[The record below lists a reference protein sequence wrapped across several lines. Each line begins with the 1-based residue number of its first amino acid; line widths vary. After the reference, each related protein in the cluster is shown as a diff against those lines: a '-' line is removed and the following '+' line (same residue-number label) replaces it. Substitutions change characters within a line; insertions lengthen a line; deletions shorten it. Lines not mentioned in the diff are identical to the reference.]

1 VPNLE
6 CYNPRPMNAEQG
18 VRFAAVFIVVSLF
31 IGYALVDFPA
41 NQEDTSRLLDY
52 SEFYAAGQIVRQGMG
67 SRLYDLGVQADFQL
81 RVAPV
86 HAFYLRPPFETLL
99 FVPFTSLSYRSSY
112 SAWIIFSLGLL
123 AVACRLIE
131 SHTNVLD
138 ALSQYARGVRI
149 DFGLLLVIFLTF
161 APTMDC
167 FLIGQDSVLMLMV
180 YTLVFVAL
188 KRNREFAAGCFLAC
202 GLFKFHLVLPFA
214 IIFLL
219 RRRWSFLLG
228 FTSVALVLGAT
239 SVLLCGPGV
248 IAAYPGLFLNSKY
261 RVLLGFQPEY
271 AANIRGFIYLLT
283 NGKFPIVA
291 GTLTA
296 AASGL
301 LLWLTARKWDDRQ
314 LGFCFS
320 AAVVVAL
327 LTGYHLFVYDLILLL
342 LPCAIVCGELARRK
356 SLLSDTPL
364 TLVLIVFFVP
374 TIHRELILHH
384 IYALMCL
391 PMVFLFV
398 NVMRKVEFQS
408 PGLNQAAG

>member
-1 VPNLE
+1 
-6 CYNPRPMNAEQG
+6 MK
-18 VRFAAVFIVVSLF
+18 
-31 IGYALVDFPA
+31 
-41 NQEDTSRLLDY
+41 
-52 SEFYAAGQIVRQGMG
+52 
-67 SRLYDLGVQADFQL
+67 
-81 RVAPV
+81 
-86 HAFYLRPPFETLL
+86 
-99 FVPFTSLSYRSSY
+99 
-112 SAWIIFSLGLL
+112 
-123 AVACRLIE
+123 
-131 SHTNVLD
+131 HTNVLD

-228 FTSVALVLGAT
+228 FTSVALMLGAI

-271 AANIRGFIYLLT
+271 AANIRGLIFLLT

-301 LLWLTARKWDDRQ
+301 LLWVTAKKWDDEQ
-314 LGFCFS
+314 LGLCFS
-320 AAVVVAL
+320 ASVVVAL

-356 SLLSDTPL
+356 SLLRDTPL

-391 PMVFLFV
+391 PMLFLFV